1 MQYRNRVRGK
11 PLERVIR
18 KWGGGDIK
26 RTIMFLITCMLLLS
40 GCQSVA
46 KEPQLVK
53 KVYTAKT
60 EVGEGLQLEEK
71 WIIEGLDND
80 FLTKTTMIY
89 TYSFDDLNAWENYL
103 TELTGLLDQRIEE
116 LQGPEGSR
124 YIIMEYMMDGNILV
138 VSETT
143 DYEKANKNDEA
154 VMLNDVIKSG
164 EYYSMSKLCEN
175 FDLQKYTLE
184 E

>member
-1 MQYRNRVRGK
+1 MKQRNRVRGN
-11 PLERVIR
+11 PLKRFMKKWSGGNMKRVV
-18 KWGGGDIK
+18 
-26 RTIMFLITCMLLLS
+26 MLLMTCMLLLS

-46 KEPQLVK
+46 KEPQSVK

-89 TYSFDDLNAWENYL
+89 TYSFDDTNAWENYL
-103 TELTGLLDQRIEE
+103 TELTGLLDQRIAE
-116 LQGPEGSR
+116 LQGPKGSH

-143 DYEKANKNDEA
+143 DYEAADKSNEA
-154 VMLNDVIKSG
+154 VMRDDVIKSG